1 MIPLIGYSDR
11 LSVAP
16 GERIEF
22 KVSSA
27 LDNPYEARLVRIRCG
42 DPNPD
47 GPGIKEQSLDAD
59 FAGSYPSRFQP
70 VFRGSYARV
79 ESHPALALTG
89 SFTLS
94 ARIWPTLPGK
104 TTQGLIAKWDDKI
117 AAGFALLIDERGTVL
132 RLGDGKG
139 QPVETPVGKPL
150 RARVWYQ
157 VWVSWDAATQVVSVG
172 QRPLVAAHGIEDEG
186 VIHQTVVIDPVL
198 ESREPLCLAA
208 LGGAPVGGHYNGKLE
223 DPLIQNVV
231 TTPGAR
237 ERLADLAGVEGL
249 VAGFDFSRGIS
260 TQCVH
265 DSGPLTLAGELVN
278 VPARAMTGSNWISDE
293 ACWRHAPERY
303 GAIYFHDDDLHDCGW
318 ETDFAFTIPLD
329 LRSGVYAVRLQAG
342 DQHDNI
348 PFFVRPARGAAQSSA
363 CVLLPTFTYT
373 IYANYA
379 RGNVDEAFHARNKS
393 WGARPWSPD
402 ENPEYGLSTYNRHSD
417 GSGIGF
423 ASRLRPNLLLRSGYA
438 AVMDPRGSGLRNFPD
453 DTHLLDWLE
462 TKGHDYDIVTDE
474 DLHAE
479 GVDLIAPYN
488 VVMTGSH
495 PEYHTKETLDALESY
510 TEGGGRLMYL
520 GGNGFYWKI
529 GTTPDQPG
537 LLEIRR
543 GESGMRAWAAEP
555 GEYFNALDGGYGGLW
570 RRNGRP
576 PQRLVGVGFAG
587 EGPFWGK
594 AYQRAPGADD
604 PRASFIFED
613 VVDEVLGDFG
623 FSGGGAAGFEVDRT
637 EPALGTPS
645 HALVLASASG
655 YPEGFMLAMEE
666 WLSEDTT
673 WSGPPPEELLR
684 SDMVYF
690 ETTNGGAVFSVGSIS
705 FIGSLPHNN
714 YDNNISTI
722 VDNVLSRF
730 RTQ

>member
-27 LDNPYEARLVRIRCG
+27 LDKPYEAGLVRIRCG

-59 FAGSYPSRFQP
+59 FTGSYPSRFQP

-79 ESHPALALTG
+79 GDHPSLAIDG

-94 ARIWPTLPGK
+94 ARIWPSLPGSSA
-104 TTQGLIAKWDDKI
+104 QGLIAKWDDKT
-117 AAGFALLIDERGTVL
+117 AAGFALLVDERGTVL

-139 QPVETPVGKPL
+139 QPVEIPVGKPL

-157 VWVSWDAATQVVSVG
+157 VWASWDVATQVVSVG

-186 VIHQTVVIDPVL
+186 VIHQTVAIDPVL
-198 ESREPLCLAA
+198 ESRQPLYLAA
-208 LGGAPVGGHYNGKLE
+208 LGREPVGGHYNGKLE
-223 DPLIQNVV
+223 DPLLQNVV

-260 TQCVH
+260 TQLVH
-265 DSGPLTLAGELVN
+265 DTGPLALVGELVN

-318 ETDFAFTIPLD
+318 ETDFGFTIPDD
-329 LRSGVYAVRLQAG
+329 LRSGVYAVKLQCETSKKTFRFLYVPSAALPSPPLVCCCLRSPIRFMQITLAAMSTKLSMRVINAG
-342 DQHDNI
+342 PPDPGRRMRTPSTGCPPTTGI
-348 PFFVRPARGAAQSSA
+348 ATAVVSVSRPG
-363 CVLLPTFTYT
+363 CDPTCCC
-373 IYANYA
+373 
-379 RGNVDEAFHARNKS
+379 G
-393 WGARPWSPD
+393 
-402 ENPEYGLSTYNRHSD
+402 
-417 GSGIGF
+417 
-423 ASRLRPNLLLRSGYA
+423 SGYA

-462 TKGHDYDIVTDE
+462 TKGHEYDIVTDE

-510 TEGGGRLMYL
+510 TANGGRLMYL

-529 GTTPDQPG
+529 GTTPDQ
-537 LLEIRR
+537 R
-543 GESGMRAWAAEP
+543 GSWKS
-555 GEYFNALDGGYGGLW
+555 
-570 RRNGRP
+570 
-576 PQRLVGVGFAG
+576 AG
-587 EGPFWGK
+587 EK
-594 AYQRAPGADD
+594 AA
-604 PRASFIFED
+604 
-613 VVDEVLGDFG
+613 
-623 FSGGGAAGFEVDRT
+623 
-637 EPALGTPS
+637 
-645 HALVLASASG
+645 
-655 YPEGFMLAMEE
+655 
-666 WLSEDTT
+666 
-673 WSGPPPEELLR
+673 
-684 SDMVYF
+684 
-690 ETTNGGAVFSVGSIS
+690 
-705 FIGSLPHNN
+705 
-714 YDNNISTI
+714 
-722 VDNVLSRF
+722 
-730 RTQ
+730 